1 MIFEK
6 TTGVYERIYRFISK
20 CLKKKEKYANKKY
33 ILLALNL
40 KNDDIISYRPGLK
53 MDVKNEIFWSEIR
66 SRFGELCSTPSPR
79 ISFLYFMNGMRF
91 YFKTTSKIVVTIL
104 FLI

>member
-1 MIFEK
+1 MVFEK
-6 TTGVYERIYRFISK
+6 TTGVYERIYRFITK
-20 CLKKKEKYANKKY
+20 CLKKNEKYANKKY

-66 SRFGELCSTPSPR
+66 SRFGELCSTPPPR
-79 ISFLYFMNGMRF
+79 ISRSTPPPPTLPCARYSRSNRAETF
-91 YFKTTSKIVVTIL
+91 
-104 FLI
+104 